1 MAGSLDQDRTVWTT
15 ALSRDGIAEELT
27 TWTIDVSEYGPEV
40 LGWLDD
46 DSLLLGSHDVDTS
59 SLRLHLHDLDLT
71 AGKSKEISTTDLG
84 WTGAAITRVTVAG
97 DLLPAATLDE
107 VSVVDR
113 GRLPEVLSLVSWTVL
128 VGLGIGLGAPGAG
141 ATQGRHRVADRRRG
155 YCAGMTSPSAPHD
168 LNTAAD
174 DILQTALHSDH
185 GRHAELLVLD
195 GHLRQTVIALTS
207 GSRLSDHNA
216 PPAATIQ
223 VLRGTIEVT
232 TDSGSDARLT
242 QGQLGQLT
250 KERHGVLAL
259 EDSVFLL
266 TTVTSVEEGSH
277 G

>member
-1 MAGSLDQDRTVWTT
+1 MRPAEGAVVPGSFR
-15 ALSRDGIAEELT
+15 E
-27 TWTIDVSEYGPEV
+27 
-40 LGWLDD
+40 
-46 DSLLLGSHDVDTS
+46 
-59 SLRLHLHDLDLT
+59 
-71 AGKSKEISTTDLG
+71 
-84 WTGAAITRVTVAG
+84 
-97 DLLPAATLDE
+97 
-107 VSVVDR
+107 
-113 GRLPEVLSLVSWTVL
+113 
-128 VGLGIGLGAPGAG
+128 
-141 ATQGRHRVADRRRG
+141 VADRCRE

-174 DILQTALHSDH
+174 DILQTALQSEH

-216 PPAATIQ
+216 PPAATLQ
-223 VLRGTIEVT
+223 VLRGAIEVT

-242 QGQLGQLT
+242 QGQLSQLT